1 MAEEELRESTDWA
14 IEAYGKLLDNVSSFK
29 YLGRV
34 MTAGDNNWA
43 AVAGNLLKARK
54 SWESLSRILCR

>member
-1 MAEEELRESTDWA
+1 MAEEELMESTVWA
-14 IEAYGKLLDNVSSFK
+14 FEAYGKPLENVSSFK

-34 MTAGDNNWA
+34 MTAGDNNWV

-54 SWESLSRILCR
+54 SWESLSRRLCR